1 MNPSSKG
8 KESVPKTDPDGPLSF
23 EKVWFMFQETQK
35 AMAKQAEE
43 TDRKFQ
49 ETDQRFKEAAEQ
61 IKETSREITRLERQ
75 FTSMWG
81 KLVESLVR
89 GDLI

>member
-8 KESVPKTDPDGPLSF
+8 KESIPKTDPDGPLSF

-49 ETDQRFKEAAEQ
+49 ETDQ
-61 IKETSREITRLERQ
+61 
-75 FTSMWG
+75 
-81 KLVESLVR
+81 
-89 GDLI
+89 